1 MKGMFFM
8 RFVVTFLATIVQFI
22 IFAFI
27 AYMIV
32 FRENYTLGILMCV
45 LISAP
50 VVFIGATAAEL
61 YYGLRKGTPI
71 RFAMYGAAYGFFV
84 GLLVASLFQIS
95 TALLILTCLLGVVF
109 VGILGVTFYYIRGAN
124 PGQARKKIA

>member
-84 GLLVASLFQIS
+84 GFLSFDFLLLMGFYAVFFLAFSL
-95 TALLILTCLLGVVF
+95 VF
-109 VGILGVTFYYIRGAN
+109 FAEVKN
-124 PGQARKKIA
+124 

>member
-61 YYGLRKGTPI
+61 YYAI

-84 GLLVASLFQIS
+84 GLLVASLFQLS